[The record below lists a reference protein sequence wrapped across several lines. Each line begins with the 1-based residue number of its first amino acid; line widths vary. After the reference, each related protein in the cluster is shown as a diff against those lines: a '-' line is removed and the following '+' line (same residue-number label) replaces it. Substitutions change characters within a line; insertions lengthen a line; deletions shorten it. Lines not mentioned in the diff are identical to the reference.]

1 MRLVLLLGAARAATG
16 FTRADA
22 LAAVRAA
29 DKVVLARLQSAGL
42 VPGSVHAAP
51 EDSPL
56 SGSCA
61 RVLADADVG
70 AAAKVGHCSLLD
82 VADKSRHLSALSAYC
97 GPLVEPPHLLCRI
110 GVSPDDAVEFSL
122 DYVPRADAGYA
133 LQGDDGEYPEPA
145 SRGAFE
151 MRSRRREFAER
162 WFDDAHG
169 DLDAVG
175 EAWASGGEGPL
186 CVDARLPL
194 SRAALATA
202 IDTRTAAVERWIG
215 WVADAEPVKQV
226 ESQLLFAYDVRA
238 RARCNAA
245 CERAFA
251 GAFGAAA
258 GLGDLLEVALGPPD
272 MADRT
277 SSMSAA
283 AADHNFREYGKGEM
297 RRMVDDDKL

>member
-1 MRLVLLLGAARAATG
+1 MRLVLLLGAARAAG
-16 FTRADA
+16 ALTRADA

-29 DKVVLARLQSAGL
+29 DKVVVARLESAGL

-51 EDSPL
+51 ENSPL

-61 RVLADADVG
+61 RVFADADVG
-70 AAAKVGHCSLLD
+70 AAAKVSHCSLLD
-82 VADKSRHLSALSAYC
+82 VADESRHLSALSAYC
-97 GPLVEPPHLLCRI
+97 GPLVEPPHLLCRL
-110 GVSPDDAVEFSL
+110 GVSLDDAVEFSQ
-122 DYVPRADAGYA
+122 DYVPRADAGYI

-145 SRGAFE
+145 SRGEFE
-151 MRSRRREFAER
+151 MRSRRREFAVR
-162 WFDDAHG
+162 WFDDARG
-169 DLDAVG
+169 DLDAIG
-175 EAWASGGEGPL
+175 PAWALGEGPL

-194 SRAALATA
+194 SGAALTTA

-215 WVADAEPVKQV
+215 WVNDAEPVKQV
-226 ESQLLFAYDVRA
+226 KSQLLFAYDVRA

-245 CERAFA
+245 CERAFVDT
-251 GAFGAAA
+251 FGATV
-258 GLGDLLEVALGPPD
+258 GLDDLLEVALGPPD

-297 RRMVDDDKL
+297 RRMVDDDRL